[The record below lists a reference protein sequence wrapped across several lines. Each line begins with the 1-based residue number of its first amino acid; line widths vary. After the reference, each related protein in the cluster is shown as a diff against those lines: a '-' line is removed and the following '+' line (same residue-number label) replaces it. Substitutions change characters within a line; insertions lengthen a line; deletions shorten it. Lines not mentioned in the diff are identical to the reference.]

1 MMVMPATQEQYFRIP
16 AHRFNQGRRSVFT
29 FALTLE
35 QLDGMLPQRIDEDVV
50 REANR
55 RLTPSH
61 ARVIETYLDD
71 HSDDWISGS
80 ILVGIDPNG
89 VEFEGFPDEDGN
101 VSQAFGQLKIPFNRL
116 NTLRLF
122 DGQHR
127 RRAIQD
133 LLTNLREKE
142 SGVASSLNSAK
153 RNGQNPDVIKLLN
166 KQLVDIRSKRESL
179 QRQSVPIVL
188 YLEGEIKALQRMFS
202 DAAKTKPIEA
212 ITKARFDDRDPF
224 NLAAAE
230 VMGQSEFLRDRIDM
244 ERSTVARTA
253 PYLLSFNQL
262 AVVLKTLMV
271 GYGGRISRVR
281 NDEFMADYEPVIKR
295 SLEWADDFMPSS
307 CEEYDNLLNGDV
319 EASEFIPDRRRE
331 TFAFNAT
338 IIRVLAG
345 CFYSWQVEVGEDTE
359 PMARYIRK
367 HSFENTIKRS
377 LWVRAGL
384 VAEGGTTPVARA
396 QEVRGAIRFI
406 VDNAKKS
413 LNAK

>member
-1 MMVMPATQEQYFRIP
+1 MMVIPATQEQYFRIP
-16 AHRFNQGRRSVFT
+16 AHRFKQGRRSVLT

-61 ARVIETYLDD
+61 AKLIETYLDD
-71 HSDDWISGS
+71 HADDWIFGA
-80 ILVGIDPNG
+80 ILVGIDPEGLEFNG
-89 VEFEGFPDEDGN
+89 FSDQEGN
-101 VSQAFGQLKIPFNRL
+101 VSASFGELKIPFNRL

-142 SGVASSLNSAK
+142 SSVVSSLNAAK
-153 RNGQNPDVIKLLN
+153 RDGQNRDVIKLLN
-166 KQLVDIRSKRESL
+166 EQQVELRSKRESL
-179 QRQSVPIVL
+179 ERQSVPIVL

-212 ITKARFDDRDPF
+212 ITRARFDDRDPF

-230 VMGQSEFLRDRIDM
+230 VMEQSEFLRDRIDM

-262 AVVLKTLMV
+262 AVVLKTLVV
-271 GYGGRISRVR
+271 GYGGRISRIR
-281 NDEFMADYEPVIKR
+281 NEEFLADYESVIKR
-295 SLEWADDFMPSS
+295 GLEWADDFMPSS

-319 EASEFIPDRRRE
+319 EASEFIPERRRE

-338 IIRVLAG
+338 TIRVLAG
-345 CFYSWQVEVGEDTE
+345 CFYSWCAEVSEDTE
-359 PMARYIRK
+359 PLARYIRR
-367 HSFENTIKRS
+367 HSFENTLKRS

>member
-1 MMVMPATQEQYFRIP
+1 MMVMPATQEQYFRVP
-16 AHRFNQGRRSVFT
+16 AQRFNQGRRYVFT

-61 ARVIETYLDD
+61 AKLIETYLDD
-71 HSDDWISGS
+71 HSNDWIFGA
-80 ILVGIDPNG
+80 ILVGIDPQG
-89 VEFEGFPDEDGN
+89 VEFNGYPDENGN
-101 VSQAFGQLKIPFNRL
+101 ISQMFGEIKIPFNRL

-133 LLTNLREKE
+133 LLANLREKE
-142 SGVASSLNSAK
+142 SSVVSSLSAARK
-153 RNGQNPDVIKLLN
+153 NGQNPDVIKLLN
-166 KQLVDIRSKRESL
+166 KQLVDLRSKRESL
-179 QRQSVPIVL
+179 ERQSVPIVL

-212 ITKARFDDRDPF
+212 ITRARFDDRDPF

-230 VMGQSEFLRDRIDM
+230 VMTQSELLRDRIDM

-281 NDEFMADYEPVIKR
+281 NEEFLADYEPVIKR
-295 SLEWADDFMPSS
+295 GLEWADDFMPSS
-307 CEEYDNLLNGDV
+307 CEEYDNLLNGDI

-345 CFYSWQVEVGEDTE
+345 CFYSWYAEVSEDTE
-359 PMARYIRK
+359 PLARYIRK

-396 QEVRGAIRFI
+396 QEVRGAIRYI
-406 VDNAKKS
+406 VENAEKS
-413 LNAK
+413 V